1 MTYTATKYSGG
12 VYCGGGEG
20 FESLDAVMSFADD
33 GFCDYVRV
41 KSDTG
46 QVLKIHFTPTDE
58 KMYDTDPHANY

>member
-12 VYCGGGEG
+12 VYCGGGEN
-20 FESLDAVMSFADD
+20 FPTLDAVMRFADD

-58 KMYDTDPHANY
+58 NMFNTDPHANY